1 MNLVWTLLRKNI
13 KKTQLAGFF
22 TASAAGLFIIMLA
35 LRFYG
40 DISPV
45 LDDEG
50 TLGRDYLTITK
61 PVSTASSLFGSS
73 RGFSEKEIK
82 DLRDQPFTREVGRFT
97 ASDYKVYATINIAGV
112 HLSTALFFES
122 VPDQYIDV
130 QTKDWR
136 YAPGGTAIP
145 IILPRK
151 YLDLY
156 NFGFAKSQGLP
167 QLGEKT
173 IGMITPTII
182 IRGRGMT
189 RKFQGRIVGFSQ
201 KLNTILV
208 PEDFMQ
214 WSNSQ
219 YSTGRNTNP
228 SRLLLKVDNPSDQRL
243 ATYLHSHGIELDS
256 EGLVSSRAIWL
267 LKLVTGVIVAIGL
280 LISLLAM
287 GILILSTYLLLER
300 NSDKIH
306 DLLLIG
312 YSSSRV
318 ARPYYLLTLT
328 LSAGAFVLALLL
340 THIARGAYLLRI
352 NEFLPITGTS
362 ACTSLLAGALITLA
376 ATTVNCII
384 IKKKIK

>member
-1 MNLVWTLLRKNI
+1 MNLIWTLLRKNI
-13 KKTQLAGFF
+13 KTTQLAGFF

-45 LDDEG
+45 LDDDG
-50 TLGRDYLTITK
+50 SLGRDYLIVTK
-61 PVSTASSLFGSS
+61 PVSTASSLFGGS

-82 DLRDQPFTREVGRFT
+82 DLGEQPFTRHVGRFT
-97 ASDYKVYATINIAGV
+97 ASDYKVYASISMAGV

-173 IGMITPTII
+173 IGMITPTIT
-182 IRGRGMT
+182 IRGRGRT
-189 RKFQGRIVGFSQ
+189 AQFQGRIVGFSK

-208 PEDFMQ
+208 PDDFMR
-214 WSNSQ
+214 WSNSE
-219 YSTGRNTNP
+219 YSTGGNTSP
-228 SRLLLKVDNPSDQRL
+228 SRLLLKVDNPSDKRL
-243 ATYLHSHGIELDS
+243 ATYLHTHGLELDS
-256 EGLVSSRAIWL
+256 EGLVSSRAMWL
-267 LKLVTGVIVAIGL
+267 LRLVTGIVVAIGL

-287 GILILSTYLLLER
+287 GILLLSTYLLLER
-300 NSDKIH
+300 NSAKIH
-306 DLLLIG
+306 NLILIG
-312 YSSSRV
+312 HAPSRV
-318 ARPYYLLTLT
+318 ARPYYTLTLT
-328 LSAGAFVLALLL
+328 LSAGAYVIALLL
-340 THIARGAYLLRI
+340 TTAARSLYMSRI
-352 NEFLPITGTS
+352 NEFLPTEGGGSFAAIST
-362 ACTSLLAGALITLA
+362 GALIAILA
-376 ATTVNCII
+376 TSINCFT
-384 IKKKIK
+384 IKRKIR